1 MINFPLFSHF
11 LCLKDTSATIGA
23 GEGLI
28 DGLDDRGVAKQGG
41 GGRPGGHGIAGAAVQ
56 APAVQVRAGG
66 GQQLQTFEALVTGLV
81 ILFASLK
88 NIIIANG

>member
-28 DGLDDRGVAKQGG
+28 HGLSDRRIVKQGG
-41 GGRPGGHGIAGAAVQ
+41 GGRAGVHGVAGAAVK

-66 GQQLQTFEALVTGLV
+66 GQQL
-81 ILFASLK
+81 
-88 NIIIANG
+88 